1 MTHLDYNLWL
11 LPDNLLLKSLA
22 CFRKYVKNDC
32 VFLIYLNLKL
42 DSVTHIIQIGIT
54 SVQYKLL

>member
-1 MTHLDYNLWL
+1 MKLFEMTHLDYNLWL

-42 DSVTHIIQIGIT
+42 DSV
-54 SVQYKLL
+54 